1 MARQPSFTQT
11 QRAFVGAIRDP
22 ENQPIPAD
30 IEERRMAVYREL
42 IYNNVEDFLAN
53 TYPVLKEIVGE
64 TAWHAMVRDYFIRHR
79 ATTPLFMQMPK
90 EFLLYLQEEREPGAD
105 DYPFMLELAHYEWT
119 ELELA
124 VSEEKISMQ
133 DIDANG
139 DLLEGR
145 AVITPLC
152 RILGYQYPV
161 HKIGVSHLPTE
172 SEPTFLIVFR
182 DRKDNVEFIELNQV
196 TASLLNRVQLGEQS
210 TREILTGIAR
220 ELNHPDADR
229 IIEFGIALLEDLH
242 KRGVILGTTLQ

>member
-1 MARQPSFTQT
+1 MADRFTQT
-11 QRAFVGAIRDP
+11 QRAFLGSIRDP
-22 ENQPIPAD
+22 ENFPTPPD

-53 TYPVLKEIVGE
+53 TYPVLKEILGE
-64 TAWHAMVRDYFIRHR
+64 ESWHTLVRDYFREHR
-79 ATTPLFMQMPK
+79 ASTPLFMQMPR
-90 EFLLYLQEEREPGAD
+90 EFLVYLQKEREPETN

-133 DIDANG
+133 GVDSNG
-139 DLLEGR
+139 DLLEAR
-145 AVITPLC
+145 VAISPLC

-161 HKIGVSHLPTE
+161 HKIGVTHLPTE
-172 SEPTFLIVFR
+172 PESTFLIIFR

-196 TASLLNRVQLGEQS
+196 TALLLNRIQNDEQP
-210 TREILTGIAR
+210 TREILVDIAR
-220 ELNHPDADR
+220 ELNHPDPDR

-242 KRGVILGTTLQ
+242 KRGVILGTYL